1 MGNSGYSGITDLGLR
16 ARITSHQFI
25 ISLLWLLRS
34 PLPRSPR
41 SPQISPEHRYEWYAT
56 ATCCNRFRNSCSI
69 VSLCSTIN
77 LSYLSSNINMFPE
90 VLAAIASVVGG
101 AGAGA
106 ALGTVPLSAAM
117 PSCEVFQCY
126 VICYG
131 QDMARL
137 VGGMRKGPMMCQMST
152 LGCWKQVS
160 ACLNSFGDAEGPLLG
175 DFWLAPG
182 GSEITDNWA
191 TFKVFQICQNDQ
203 NGSVGSL
210 VRKSCCFS
218 EVYNN
223 FIYIIST

>member
-1 MGNSGYSGITDLGLR
+1 
-16 ARITSHQFI
+16 
-25 ISLLWLLRS
+25 
-34 PLPRSPR
+34 
-41 SPQISPEHRYEWYAT
+41 
-56 ATCCNRFRNSCSI
+56 
-69 VSLCSTIN
+69 
-77 LSYLSSNINMFPE
+77 MFPE

-182 GSEITDNWA
+182 GSEIRDNWA
-191 TFKVFQICQNDQ
+191 TKVFQICQNDQ

-223 FIYIIST
+223 FIR

>member
-1 MGNSGYSGITDLGLR
+1 
-16 ARITSHQFI
+16 
-25 ISLLWLLRS
+25 
-34 PLPRSPR
+34 
-41 SPQISPEHRYEWYAT
+41 
-56 ATCCNRFRNSCSI
+56 
-69 VSLCSTIN
+69 
-77 LSYLSSNINMFPE
+77 MFPE

-191 TFKVFQICQNDQ
+191 TFKVFQICQMIKMAQ
-203 NGSVGSL
+203 LEALLGKAAVF
-210 VRKSCCFS
+210 RK
-218 EVYNN
+218 YT
-223 FIYIIST
+223 IISYI